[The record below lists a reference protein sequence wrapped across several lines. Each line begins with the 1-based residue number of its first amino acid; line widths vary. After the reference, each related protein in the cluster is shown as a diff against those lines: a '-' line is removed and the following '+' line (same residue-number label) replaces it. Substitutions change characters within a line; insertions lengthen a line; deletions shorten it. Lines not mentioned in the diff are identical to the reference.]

1 VEINQPKQKSRVAS
15 QVKKTNRKRKTVA
28 ANIIPNHKKKT
39 KAVTVSVAILLVIA
53 PIFVSILQFHS
64 TLHLSL
70 NLFQ

>member
-1 VEINQPKQKSRVAS
+1 VKISQPKQKSRVAS

-28 ANIIPNHKKKT
+28 ANIIQNQKRKI
-39 KAVTVSVAILLVIA
+39 KAVMLSVAILLVIA